1 MGKLIEITWLLLAA
15 VEFFITVITF
25 YYLNREYIKA
35 TKKFN
40 ETMDEQNT
48 KKRHIKKKPKKNI
61 IKSNSTEYIRDNEI
75 NENVGYAFLEFS
87 KDGNYITREKMIRD
101 KIKIGR
107 DYRNDI
113 IIKDLTVSRR
123 QCLIMKRDNRF
134 ILKNFSESNI
144 TRLNDKIV
152 NNKAEIKYGDTVRI
166 GRLTFKFVDI
176 LDVV

>member
-1 MGKLIEITWLLLAA
+1 
-15 VEFFITVITF
+15 
-25 YYLNREYIKA
+25 
-35 TKKFN
+35 
-40 ETMDEQNT
+40 
-48 KKRHIKKKPKKNI
+48 
-61 IKSNSTEYIRDNEI
+61 
-75 NENVGYAFLEFS
+75 
-87 KDGNYITREKMIRD
+87 MIRD

-113 IIKDLTVSRR
+113 MIKDLTVSRR

>member
-1 MGKLIEITWLLLAA
+1 MGKLIEITWLLLATF
-15 VEFFITVITF
+15 EFFVIVITY
-25 YYLNREYIKA
+25 YYLNREYIRA

-40 ETMDEQNT
+40 ETMDKQNI
-48 KKRHIKKKPKKNI
+48 KKRHIKKKAKKNI
-61 IKSNSTEYIRDNEI
+61 IKLNSTQHIYNNEI
-75 NENVGYAFLEFS
+75 NESVGYAFLEFS
-87 KDGNYITREKMIRD
+87 KDGNYITREKMIGD

-113 IIKDLTVSRR
+113 IVKDLTVSRR
-123 QCLIMKRDNRF
+123 QCLIMKRDNKF

-166 GRLTFKFVDI
+166 GRLTFKFNDI